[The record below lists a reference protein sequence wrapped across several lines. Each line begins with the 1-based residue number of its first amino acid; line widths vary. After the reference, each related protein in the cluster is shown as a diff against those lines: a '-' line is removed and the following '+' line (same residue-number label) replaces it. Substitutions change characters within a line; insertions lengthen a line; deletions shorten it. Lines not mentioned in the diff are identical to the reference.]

1 MSIEKVRAYFRQW
14 PGMEEKIL
22 EFPVSSATVAEAAK
36 AVGTEERR
44 IAKTLSFM
52 LDDGPILVVAA
63 GDAKVDNKKYK
74 STFHKKASMLKVDE
88 LTELVGHPVG
98 GVCPFG
104 INEGVRV
111 YLDQSLR
118 RFPSVFPAC
127 GSANSAIEL
136 SCDDLFRY
144 SGAIDWIDVCKIVIP
159 EGE

>member
-118 RFPSVFPAC
+118 RFPSLFPAC

-136 SCDDLFRY
+136 TIPELEIY
-144 SGAIDWIDVCKIVIP
+144 SRFEEWVDVCKIP
-159 EGE
+159 E

>member
-136 SCDDLFRY
+136 TIPELEIY
-144 SGAIDWIDVCKIVIP
+144 SRFEEWVDVCKLP
-159 EGE
+159 E

>member
-74 STFHKKASMLKVDE
+74 STFHKNASMLKVDE

-136 SCDDLFRY
+136 TIPELEIY
-144 SGAIDWIDVCKIVIP
+144 SRFEEWVDVCKIP
-159 EGE
+159 E

>member
-52 LDDGPILVVAA
+52 LDDGPSLVVAA

-104 INEGVRV
+104 IKEGVRV

-136 SCDDLFRY
+136 TIPELEIY
-144 SGAIDWIDVCKIVIP
+144 SRFEEWVDVCKIP
-159 EGE
+159 E